1 MSAPRRPGARVRRGG
16 VCATVLALAAG
27 VLTASATGTPPAAA
41 LTAPVGFTADN
52 LSTYQ
57 TNGIVWA
64 LAEANGVVYAGG
76 TFSQIRPAGVAA
88 GGTGSAAAVNFAAF
102 NAATGAPAGCSLFF
116 TRSSGTATVRA
127 FALSPDKSTLYA
139 GGYFSSVNG
148 TAVNDLVAINTATCS
163 VRSGF
168 APNFSATVR
177 ALDVAADGTVYA
189 GGDFQTL
196 NGSARRFFGAV
207 TPAGALTAWNPDADD
222 PGRALKVT
230 PDGASVLIGGD
241 FTTVGG
247 TGTHA
252 LAVTDAASGAL
263 VHTYPNGFVP
273 STAVIKDIVTDQAS
287 GGWYVAGEGMG
298 GNSFDGRL
306 AMELDGFGQRWRDT
320 CQGATQALRVY
331 RGVLYAGSH
340 VHDCSTMGEFPNQV
354 RKHLSAQ
361 SVDDPAML
369 GWLPD
374 TNDGIGEPVGPRA
387 LTVSSRD
394 GRDFLWVGGEF
405 TTVNGSSQQGL
416 TRFANTPDTG
426 APAVPVVSVSS
437 PRTGQVKV
445 AWRSSLDLDDSSLTY
460 RVYRDGAS
468 APVYTATGSSLFF
481 SRPQL
486 TFTDTDVVA
495 GRTYSYR
502 VSASDGTNTSAQSA
516 AASVTAASSA
526 SAYQERVLTDGAGL
540 YWRYDEAGGAFAADA
555 SDGLDGGVYVN
566 APTYRAAG
574 AVPGSTALSLNGTD
588 EYVYS
593 DRLHHLTSPSPYSV
607 ETWFRTT
614 STTGG
619 RIIGFGNNIGVD
631 TGHTST
637 ISDKI
642 VYLTDNGR
650 LAFGV
655 QTGSSSTRP
664 TITTTG
670 SFNDGAWHHVVATQ
684 GPAGMVLYVD
694 GAVAGTNAA
703 TGNRSYDGY
712 WRVGGDTM
720 NAAWPNRPTSNYL
733 AGQVDETAVYP
744 TALTAAQVAEHYAL
758 ADAPPVPGDG
768 GGGDG
773 GGGEDTTVTL
783 TPVEDAY
790 VNSVAPNT
798 NYNDNQLASRGTTAY
813 LGYLRYDLPSAPAGQ
828 VLKGARI
835 DFRTSSDSTAGSAEN
850 HRVVPVTGAWTES
863 TVTYNTRPSLGATV
877 LGTIT
882 GATAVST
889 DYSVALDASALSGAL
904 GSATSL
910 ALTNT
915 GTDSLRIWSSEI
927 STAAYRPQL
936 VLTFGAE

>member
-1 MSAPRRPGARVRRGG
+1 MSVPPRPRRSRGG
-16 VCATVLALAAG
+16 VCATVLVLAAG
-27 VLTASATGTPPAAA
+27 VLSASAAAAPPAAA

-76 TFSQIRPAGVAA
+76 TFSQVRPAGVAA
-88 GGTGSAAAVNFAAF
+88 GGTGSAPAVNFAAF
-102 NAATGAPAGCSLFF
+102 NAATGAPAGCPLSF

-127 FALSPDKSTLYA
+127 FALSPDKTTLYA
-139 GGYFSSVNG
+139 GGYFNAVNG
-148 TAVNDLVAINTATCS
+148 TSANGLVAVNTANCT
-163 VRSGF
+163 VRPGF
-168 APNFSATVR
+168 APNFGATVR

-189 GGDFQTL
+189 GGDFQTV

-247 TGTHA
+247 TATHA
-252 LAVTDAASGAL
+252 LAVTDVASGAL
-263 VHTYPNGFVP
+263 THTYPDGFVP
-273 STAVIKDIVTDQAS
+273 ASAVIKGIVTDEAS

-306 AMELDGFGQRWRDT
+306 AMELEGFGQRWRDT
-320 CQGATQALRVY
+320 CQGATQAVRVY

-354 RKHLSAQ
+354 RKHLTAQ

-405 TTVNGSSQQGL
+405 TAVNGSSQQGL
-416 TRFANTPDTG
+416 TRFASSPDTG
-426 APAVPVVSVSS
+426 APAVPVVSASS
-437 PRTGQVKV
+437 PRAGQVKV

-460 RVYRDGAS
+460 RVYRNGAT
-468 APVYTATGSSLFF
+468 APVFTTTGSSLFF

-486 TFTDTDVVA
+486 TFTDTGVVA
-495 GRTYSYR
+495 GQTYTYR
-502 VSASDGTNTSAQSA
+502 VSASDGTNTSARSA
-516 AASVTAASSA
+516 AVSVTAASSA
-526 SAYQERVLTDGAGL
+526 SPYQERVLADGAEL
-540 YWRYDEAGGAFAADA
+540 YWRYDEAGGAFAADT
-555 SDGLDGGVYVN
+555 SDGLDGGVYAN
-566 APTYRAAG
+566 APAYRAAG
-574 AVPGSTALSLNGTD
+574 AVAGSTALGLNGTD

-593 DRLHHLTSPSPYSV
+593 DRLHHYTSPSPYSA

-619 RIIGFGNNIGVD
+619 RIIGFGNNIG
-631 TGHTST
+631 TAQGHTSS
-637 ISDKI
+637 ISDKL
-642 VYLTDNGR
+642 VYLTDDGR

-655 QTGSSSTRP
+655 QSGATRP
-664 TITTTG
+664 TITTAAG
-670 SFNDGAWHHVVATQ
+670 YNDGAWHHVVATQ

-694 GAVAGTNAA
+694 GETAGTAPA
-703 TGNRSYDGY
+703 TGSRSYNGY
-712 WRVGGDTM
+712 WRVGGDAM
-720 NAAWPNRPTSNYL
+720 NNAWPNRPTSGYL

-744 TALTAAQVAEHYAL
+744 TALTAAQVAEHYDL
-758 ADAPPVPGDG
+758 ADAPPVPGGGNG
-768 GGGDG
+768 GGN
-773 GGGEDTTVTL
+773 GGEGTTVTL
-783 TPVEDAY
+783 APVEDAY
-790 VNSVAPNT
+790 VNGVAPNT
-798 NYNDNQLASRGTTAY
+798 NYDDTQLASRGTTAY
-813 LGYLRYDLPSAPAGQ
+813 LGYLRYDLPAAPAGQ

-835 DFRTSSDSTAGSAEN
+835 DFRTSSDSTAGSAES
-850 HRVVPVTGAWTES
+850 HQVVPVTGAWTES
-863 TVTYNTRPSLGATV
+863 TVTYNTRPALGATV

-889 DYSVALDASALSGAL
+889 DYTVALDASALSGAL